1 MEILVVDYKTYQE
14 QLKCFSIFNSV
25 GFSELNKSKVEEVYY
40 LVFRD
45 TKARL
50 GIILGRR
57 GQEVFSPFSAPYGG
71 FVYNDEDC
79 KAKIIDAAIG
89 ALDNWMIQKGFYK
102 LSITLPAMHYN
113 PHFLT
118 RVVNGLNNSNYVV
131 DGLDVNHHFEIPNQF
146 EESYTALLQRNARK
160 NLNNALKQG
169 FIFHHLDSG
178 ETFRAHDIIA
188 INRAAKQK
196 PLRLTL
202 EQVLEVSAVTTIDFF
217 VVAHNGIDVASAIVF
232 GINDQMAQVI
242 YWGDNPQYAEL
253 RSMNFLTYKVF
264 EFYAL
269 KGLKTLEIGI
279 STDNSMPNY
288 GLCEFKESIG
298 CSVSLK
304 YGFSKIF

>member
-1 MEILVVDYKTYQE
+1 MEILEVENKTYQE

-25 GFSELNKSKVEEVYY
+25 GFVELNKSKVEEIFY

-57 GQEVFSPFSAPYGG
+57 RQELFSPFSAPYGG

-79 KAKIIDAAIG
+79 KATIIDAAIG
-89 ALDNWMIQKGFYK
+89 ALDNWIIQKGFSK
-102 LSITLPAMHYN
+102 LSISLPAMHYN

-118 RVVNGLNNSNYVV
+118 RIVNGLHNRNYVV
-131 DGLDVNHHFEIPNQF
+131 NGLDVNHHFEIPNQF
-146 EESYTALLQRNARK
+146 EESYFSVLQRNARK
-160 NLNNALKQG
+160 NLNNALKHG
-169 FIFHHLDSG
+169 FIFHHLDSSDAL
-178 ETFRAHDIIA
+178 RAHNIISV
-188 INRAAKQK
+188 NRAAKQK

-202 EQVLEVSAVTTIDFF
+202 EQILEVSGVTTIDYF
-217 VVAHNGIDVASAIVF
+217 VVAHDGIDVAAAIVF
-232 GINDQMAQVI
+232 GINDQLAQVV

-279 STDNSMPNY
+279 STENSIPNY

-298 CSVSLK
+298 CKVSLK
-304 YGFSKIF
+304 YCFSKDF